1 MTVQQII
8 KSFDSLSADEQDS
21 LLETLCQHRAKTKEA
36 EILANVKELK
46 QAIAKGTAKTGTVED
61 LITDLSE
68 D

>member
-21 LLETLCQHRAKTKEA
+21 LLEILYQHRAESKEA

-46 QAIAKGTAKTGTVED
+46 QAIATGTAKIGTVED
-61 LITDLSE
+61 LIADLSE